1 MTFGGRS
8 QQNGIRYSLQS
19 TLLLYSAFNRWN
31 SCAYPRR
38 NWGSLLGLSLIEP
51 DDYSKLLLTNT
62 PQKHAAVIVEA
73 VSNKVKSEPDQYYDE
88 FRKYLNTNHNLRYL
102 QKAIEEK
109 LSKLMSFY

>member
-1 MTFGGRS
+1 MGEVS
-8 QQNGIRYSLQS
+8 KMASDIRYRALC
-19 TLLLYSAFNRWN
+19 
-31 SCAYPRR
+31 SCTQHLIDGIAAHTPAEIG
-38 NWGSLLGLSLIEP
+38 GSLLGLSLIEP

-88 FRKYLNTNHNLRYL
+88 FMKYLNTNHNLRYL